1 MYEKGDARMGATKV
15 SMNLPDEVLD
25 VLRQMAG
32 RDGVSMTEAT
42 RRAISMWKFL
52 DDAQRAGKAV
62 LLRDPVSKETE
73 RIVFR

>member
-1 MYEKGDARMGATKV
+1 MGATKV
-15 SMNLPDEVLD
+15 SMNLPNEILD
-25 VLRQMAG
+25 VLRDMAG

-52 DDAQRAGKAV
+52 DDAQRDGKAV

-73 RIVFR
+73 RIIFR